1 MPAKSEIEK
10 IASSP
15 KRRSSWRYL
24 WLLAVAAAL
33 AGWWYWQSDKSGQ
46 QASQFVTEES
56 RISDLV
62 VTVTATGTVE
72 PTNKVEIS
80 SELSGTIRSVD
91 VDDND
96 IVERDQVLAHLDT
109 SKLEANVEHS
119 RATLTARE
127 ARVAEL
133 EATVSEMRAAYDR
146 ATTLMERGISSR
158 EQFLAAKAAFER
170 SEAAV
175 NSAKADIRVAEADL
189 KIDET
194 NLDKACI
201 CSPIDGIVLERNVE
215 VGQIVA
221 SSLQAPVLFTIAEDL
236 RKMEIRV
243 DIDEADIGK
252 VVVGN
257 KATFTVEAYQ
267 DRSFPAVIS
276 ELRFMPETVEGVV
289 TYKAILSIDNQDM
302 LLRPGM
308 TATAE
313 IVVAEIAGAL
323 VVPNAA
329 LRFAPPSEEAVET
342 TGATGLLGML
352 FRRPPSSAPIT
363 ANEADAK
370 GRKTLWVL
378 QDEAAVA
385 VPVLPGLTDGVVTEI
400 VEGDLAEGEQ
410 VIIDVTAEP

>member
-10 IASSP
+10 ITRSP
-15 KRRSSWRYL
+15 QRKSRWRYL
-24 WLLAVAAAL
+24 WLLAIVL
-33 AGWWYWQSDKSGQ
+33 AGAAWWYWQTDNSNQ
-46 QASQFVTEES
+46 QANQYLTEKS
-56 RISDLV
+56 RVSDLV

-80 SELSGTIRSVD
+80 SELSGTIRTVD

-96 IVERDQVLAHLDT
+96 IVSRDQVLAHLDT
-109 SKLEANVEHS
+109 SKLEATVEHS
-119 RATLTARE
+119 RATLTARQ
-127 ARVAEL
+127 ARVAEMD
-133 EATVSEMRAAYDR
+133 ATVTEMREAYDR
-146 ATTLMERGISSR
+146 ASTLAERGISSR
-158 EQFLAAKAAFER
+158 EQYLAAKAAFER
-170 SEAAV
+170 AKAAL

-189 KIDET
+189 KVDET

-201 CSPIDGIVLERNVE
+201 CSPIDGIVLQRNVE

-252 VVVGN
+252 VDVGN

-313 IVVAEIAGAL
+313 ITVAEIADAL

-329 LRFAPPSEEAVET
+329 LRFMPPSDEEAAT
-342 TGATGLLGML
+342 TGGTGLLGML
-352 FRRPPSSAPIT
+352 FSRPPSSAPIT
-363 ANEADAK
+363 ANDADEK

-378 QDEAAVA
+378 RDDAAFA
-385 VPVLPGLTDGVVTEI
+385 VDVLPGLTDASVTEI
-400 VEGDLAEGEQ
+400 LEGDLGEGES
-410 VIIDVTAEP
+410 VIVDLAAER

>member
-1 MPAKSEIEK
+1 V
-10 IASSP
+10 
-15 KRRSSWRYL
+15 
-24 WLLAVAAAL
+24 AVAAVA
-33 AGWWYWQSDKSGQ
+33 AVWYWQSDTAGPQTKQ
-46 QASQFVTEES
+46 YVTEES
-56 RISDLV
+56 RNSDLI

-80 SELSGTIRSVD
+80 SELSATIRSVD

-96 IVERDQVLAHLDT
+96 LVERDQVLAHLDT
-109 SKLEANVEHS
+109 SKLEATVEHS
-119 RATLTARE
+119 KAALTARE
-127 ARVAEL
+127 ARVAET
-133 EATVSEMRAAYDR
+133 EATLAEMGAAYDR

-170 SEAAV
+170 AEASL

-189 KIDET
+189 KVDQT

-201 CSPIDGIVLERNVE
+201 CSPIDGIVLQRNVE

-252 VVVGN
+252 VAVGN
-257 KATFTVEAYQ
+257 KASFTVEAYQ
-267 DRSFPAVIS
+267 DRTFPAVIS
-276 ELRFMPETVEGVV
+276 QLRFMPEMVDGVV
-289 TYKAILSIDNQDM
+289 TYKAILSIENQDM

-329 LRFAPPSEEAVET
+329 LRFAPPVADD
-342 TGATGLLGML
+342 TGGEGPTGLLGLL
-352 FRRPPSSAPIT
+352 FRRPPSSASVT
-363 ANEADAK
+363 TNDADSD
-370 GRKTLWVL
+370 GRKTLWIL
-378 QDEAAVA
+378 RDEVA
-385 VPVLPGLTDGVVTEI
+385 VPLPVLPGSTDGIVTE
-400 VEGDLAEGEQ
+400 VLDGDLVADQQ
-410 VIIDVTAEP
+410 VIIDLVAEP